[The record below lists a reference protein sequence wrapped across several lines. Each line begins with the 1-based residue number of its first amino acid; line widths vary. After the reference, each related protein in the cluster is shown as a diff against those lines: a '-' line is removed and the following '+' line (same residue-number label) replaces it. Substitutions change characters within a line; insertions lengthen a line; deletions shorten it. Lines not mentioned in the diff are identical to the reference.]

1 MSDELC
7 FLSVADAAR
16 RLRDRSLS
24 PVELTE
30 AYLDRI
36 AAIDGQLNAYITVTA
51 DLARRQ
57 AREAEARSRAAP
69 TGVRCTASRSASR
82 T

>member
-57 AREAEARSRAAP
+57 ARAAEASSRAAP
-69 TGVRCTASRSASR
+69 TGVRCMASRSASR